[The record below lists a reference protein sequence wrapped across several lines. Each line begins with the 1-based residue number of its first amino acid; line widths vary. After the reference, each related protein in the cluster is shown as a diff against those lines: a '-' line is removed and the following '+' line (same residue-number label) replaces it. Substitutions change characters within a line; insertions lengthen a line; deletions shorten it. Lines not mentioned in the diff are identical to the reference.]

1 MKVKTKEVIKFSMK
15 ISYEKDRIYPIVTFK
30 LKAVQGESLL
40 DESFKVTLNYQYG
53 GIEGQWSSTS
63 SLSNGELKYDSI
75 VHPNFDAIFLGES
88 VDFTKK
94 VAFTLRIEFE
104 LKKNPPKKLEK
115 LPQKLDK
122 IFIQGNEFSDI
133 KIVCDG
139 RMFECHKIVLSCQSE
154 VFKGMSFKWFIEVRK
169 LEFPMPLL

>member
-1 MKVKTKEVIKFSMK
+1 MKVRTKEVIKFSTK
-15 ISYEKDRIYPIVTFK
+15 ISYDNLIVTFK

-40 DESFKVTLNYQYG
+40 DEYFKVTLNYQYG
-53 GIEGQWSSTS
+53 GIEGEWRSTS
-63 SLSNGELKYDSI
+63 SLSNGELIKNSI
-75 VHPNFDAIFLGES
+75 LHPNFDAIFLGES

-154 VFKGMSFKWFIEVRK
+154 VFKGVYVF
-169 LEFPMPLL
+169 

>member
-1 MKVKTKEVIKFSMK
+1 MK
-15 ISYEKDRIYPIVTFK
+15 ISYDKNRIYPIVTFK
-30 LKAVQGESLL
+30 LKAVQGQSLL
-40 DESFKVTLNYQYG
+40 DECFKVILNYQHG
-53 GIEGQWSSTS
+53 GIEKEWKTTS
-63 SLSNGELKYDSI
+63 SLSNGEIKHNSI
-75 VHPNFDAIFLGES
+75 IHRDFDAIFLEES

-154 VFKGMSFKWFIEVRK
+154 VFKCIDFKR
-169 LEFPMPLL
+169 

>member
-1 MKVKTKEVIKFSMK
+1 MKVKTKEVIKFSLK
-15 ISYEKDRIYPIVTFK
+15 ISSEKNRIFPIVTFM

-40 DESFKVTLNYQYG
+40 DEPFKVILNYQYG
-53 GIEGQWSSTS
+53 GIEGNWKSNS
-63 SLSNGELKYDSI
+63 SLSNGELKLNSI

-88 VDFTKK
+88 VDFTKI

-122 IFIQGNEFSDI
+122 IFVQGNEFSDI

-154 VFKGMSFKWFIEVRK
+154 VFKGMSFKWSLNRS
-169 LEFPMPLL
+169 